1 MCCFK
6 QAMGSPVHLNDADE
20 PREQIRIAAPV
31 DALQRLIQEHDDPAS
46 LLELYYWSKEPGLLE
61 CLRAFLQ
68 APAEVRTILQDLL
81 PATAGSDK
89 WGDG

>member
-1 MCCFK
+1 
-6 QAMGSPVHLNDADE
+6 MGSPVHLNDADE

-61 CLRAFLQ
+61 CVRAFLQ

-81 PATAGSDK
+81 PATAASDK
-89 WGDG
+89 WSDG